1 MTAEGVWVE
10 FYGGPLDG
18 EMAQVAD
25 DEDGAPLPIAKSRG
39 TYWPAEEIG
48 DGLIVRMRWL
58 HRSPGLGESKL
69 DLRRPS

>member
-25 DEDGAPLPIAKSRG
+25 DEHGNPLPISTPLG
-39 TYWPAEEIG
+39 TYSPGEEIG
-48 DGLIVRMRWL
+48 DGLMVRMRWR
-58 HRSPGLGESKL
+58 HRGPGEPGRQVSH
-69 DLRRPS
+69 S